1 MQQLPEHIGPEP
13 RSLTADERA
22 AYGCLLL
29 LTPFVLGM
37 LVGVV
42 LAMYLW
48 GYQ

>member
-1 MQQLPEHIGPEP
+1 MHHNINAET
-13 RSLTADERA
+13 RVT
-22 AYGCLLL
+22 YGCLLL